1 MRKKVTEI
9 DYIKLYKEVFGT
21 PNGKLVL
28 MDICDK
34 ARILRPFPIKN
45 INNEFDLGV
54 CEGQRQFALAL
65 LEKVNYDL
73 NKLLELKE
81 TNSIEVRHDR

>member
-1 MRKKVTEI
+1 
-9 DYIKLYKEVFGT
+9 
-21 PNGKLVL
+21 

-73 NKLLELKE
+73 NKLIQLKE
-81 TNSIEVRHDR
+81 TNSIEVQHDR